1 MKKLLSLLLAVCLLA
16 GLTACGAAEST
27 PTETTAAPTT
37 EATEPTTPQASI
49 DALDGKK
56 VLFIGNSYTFYGYCV
71 MYQHYNVLTQRERT
85 DNRGLFYYLC
95 QEKGIDVEVTNWTF
109 GGHSLTH
116 LFGDACTMSSERE
129 CYGADHDSY
138 LVDTYFDYVCI
149 QPYTE
154 PLFTGDFNSYV
165 QPILDIFRAANP
177 NVKFLLLVPHM
188 AMERSYNW
196 TAELSTISKED
207 FIICNW
213 GGMLHDIVQKRIA
226 VPGATQEYYRPTFV
240 VSVSKE
246 DGHHQ
251 NLLGGY
257 LTTLMVY
264 CAITGESAVGQ
275 PYDLCDNP
283 KLNPSFDLE
292 AFQAERYIH
301 EPYTNFVEVFRSEAD
316 MRGLQELT
324 DLYLTKFNGGN

>member
-1 MKKLLSLLLAVCLLA
+1 MKKLLSVLLALWLLVS
-16 GLTACGAAEST
+16 LTACGAAEPAQT
-27 PTETTAAPTT
+27 TAAPTETTAV
-37 EATEPTTPQASI
+37 TEPTTPQASI

-56 VLFIGNSYTFYGYCV
+56 ILFIGNSYTFYGYCV

-196 TAELSTISKED
+196 TSELATID
-207 FIICNW
+207 TDTFTICNW
-213 GGMLHDIVQKRIA
+213 GGMLHDIVEKRIA
-226 VPGATQEYYRPTFV
+226 VPNATQQYYRPTFV

-275 PYDLCDNP
+275 PYALCDDP
-283 KLNPSFDLE
+283 KLNANFDLE
-292 AFQAERYIH
+292 YHQKTYYVY
-301 EPYTNFVEVFRSEAD
+301 EPFTNFVEVFRSESD